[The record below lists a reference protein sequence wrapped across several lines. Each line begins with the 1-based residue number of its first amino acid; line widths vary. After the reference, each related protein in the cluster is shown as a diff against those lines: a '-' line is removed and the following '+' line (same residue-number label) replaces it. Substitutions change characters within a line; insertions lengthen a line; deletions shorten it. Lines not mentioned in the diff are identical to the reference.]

1 MIFTVKVL
9 SRGIPTILPTSPP
22 SEPFARR
29 HTRQISGGLFILAGA
44 FKLIVPF
51 LGGPNFADFAR
62 ALHLPFP
69 QLFALALPLIEIGGG
84 ACLLLN
90 RHIRP
95 AAAILAIDMIF
106 AIGLVGAP
114 GLRGQA
120 IKIGATSI
128 GTEAWRVPL
137 EVMLLIAMLFL
148 TFERKK

>member
-1 MIFTVKVL
+1 MPL
-9 SRGIPTILPTSPP
+9 
-22 SEPFARR
+22 
-29 HTRQISGGLFILAGA
+29 
-44 FKLIVPF
+44 

-69 QLFALALPLIEIGGG
+69 QLFAIALPLVEIGGG

-90 RHIRP
+90 RQIRP
-95 AAAILAIDMIF
+95 AAALLAIDMLF

-120 IKIGATSI
+120 IKIGVTSV

-137 EVMLLIAMLFL
+137 EVMLLVAMLFL
-148 TFERKK
+148 AMERKK